1 MVRLICL
8 ILVECNNSDIDKQ
21 KLLNKEKINIVNFM
35 NKYKDLDMD
44 QKEFIIDLIP
54 DVLVDNIEDTGERE
68 SMTKSELPGKSI
80 IEKI

>member
-1 MVRLICL
+1 
-8 ILVECNNSDIDKQ
+8 
-21 KLLNKEKINIVNFM
+21 
-35 NKYKDLDMD
+35 MD